1 MKFTIRQITVTGIAL
16 FLTVALHAPLAI
28 GQISDGLGVR
38 GGIGTDINGGIAY
51 GGELNYT
58 KGFGKNA
65 LQIGLNLFGGSFDES
80 TTEGMYTY
88 DETTDLFVAGVL
100 ANFLFSYSMETP
112 GPYFVVGFGFGS
124 VSVNWEERSTGD
136 TSLGT
141 PLPGGGS
148 MQSADVTAGGTI
160 LNLGI
165 GYRLTEQFDV
175 RAQAPTFFIFGGP
188 DGASTTVP
196 TFTITAGVQF

>member
-1 MKFTIRQITVTGIAL
+1 MKTSMRYLPAAVLVAALALGLVAPPALAQIT
-16 FLTVALHAPLAI
+16 
-28 GQISDGLGVR
+28 DGMGVR
-38 GGIGTDINGGIAY
+38 GGLGTDINGGIAY

-65 LQIGLNLFGGSFDES
+65 LQVGLALFGGSFDETSDNGFNTYNES
-80 TTEGMYTY
+80 T
-88 DETTDLFVAGVL
+88 DIFVAGVM
-100 ANFLFSYSMETP
+100 ANYLFQYSMESP
-112 GPYFVVGFGFGS
+112 GPYFVVGFGFGA
-124 VSVNWEERSTGD
+124 VSVNWEERSKTD

-148 MQSADVTAGGTI
+148 MQSVDASAGGTI

-165 GYRLTEQFDV
+165 GHRFTEQFDL
-175 RAQAPTFFIFGGP
+175 RAQVPTFFVFGGP
-188 DGASTTVP
+188 EGASATIP

>member
-1 MKFTIRQITVTGIAL
+1 MKSTIRHGAVMGTAMI
-16 FLTVALHAPLAI
+16 LTLVLAAPLAL
-28 GQISDGLGVR
+28 GQITDGAGAR

-65 LQIGLNLFGGSFDES
+65 VQFGLSVFGGSFDETS
-80 TTEGMYTY
+80 DNGFNTY
-88 DETTDLFVAGVL
+88 DETTDIFVVGVIANVLFQ
-100 ANFLFSYSMETP
+100 YSMDSP
-112 GPYFVVGFGFGS
+112 GPYFVLGAGFGS
-124 VSVNWEERSTGD
+124 VSVDWEERSATD

-148 MQSADVTAGGTI
+148 MQAEDATAGGSI

-165 GYRLTEQFDV
+165 GHRFTEKFDL
-175 RAQAPTFFIFGGP
+175 RAQVPTFFVFGGP
-188 DGASTTVP
+188 DGASATIP